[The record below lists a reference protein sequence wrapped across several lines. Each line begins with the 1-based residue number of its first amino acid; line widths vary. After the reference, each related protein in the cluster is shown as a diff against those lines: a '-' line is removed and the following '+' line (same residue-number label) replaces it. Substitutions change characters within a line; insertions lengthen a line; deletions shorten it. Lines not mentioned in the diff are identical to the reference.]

1 MAKNF
6 SGINWGTNAPISYND
21 TQYNVELAFTARGT
35 YIVEVYDQNL
45 INECSN
51 NYDCELFRQIN
62 NNINSLLKEYS
73 KAYST
78 IGKMQQ
84 NAMQFDGMYASKYS
98 NSKYKLNVH
107 IDSIILTDESRNI
120 VKNIKEGVSNSNTQS
135 NSSNTSNSNTT
146 TSNSSSNETS
156 TTTSNTSNTTSQI
169 QQDSS
174 NNNGKNS
181 NSNNIFIIGGIVLV
195 VIALVVVLFSKSK
208 KNN

>member
-1 MAKNF
+1 MAKTF

-21 TQYNVELAFTARGT
+21 TQYNVELAFTAFGT
-35 YIVEVYDQNL
+35 YTVEVYDQNL
-45 INECSN
+45 INKCSN
-51 NYDCELFRQIN
+51 NYDCELFKEIN

-73 KAYST
+73 KVYST
-78 IGKMQQ
+78 ISKMHQSL
-84 NAMQFDGMYASKYS
+84 NEFYGMYASKYS
-98 NSKYKLNVH
+98 NSKYKLDVH
-107 IDSIILTDESRNI
+107 IDSIRLTDESSNI